1 MAEEKV
7 TINFGGRPV
16 LATQVEVNQSGEKWN
31 EYLLEDGTVLK
42 MKLVLK
48 KVFKV
53 DGEFDMEGNPV
64 YVMQSTNVTS
74 VDAPAH
80 LKKPGGSSGDAS

>member
-1 MAEEKV
+1 MANEKV
-7 TINFGGRPV
+7 TINMGGRQVQATPV
-16 LATQVEVNQSGEKWN
+16 DVNQSGERWN
-31 EYLLEDGTVLK
+31 EYFLEDGTVLK

-53 DGEFDMEGNPV
+53 DGEFDEEGNPV

-74 VDAPAH
+74 VSAPGD
-80 LKKPGGSSGDAS
+80 LKKPPQ

>member
-1 MAEEKV
+1 MANEKV
-7 TINFGGRPV
+7 TINMGGRQVQATPV
-16 LATQVEVNQSGEKWN
+16 DVNQSGERWN
-31 EYLLEDGTVLK
+31 EYFLEDGTVLK

-53 DGEFDMEGNPV
+53 DGEFDEEGNPV

-74 VDAPAH
+74 VSAPGD
-80 LKKPGGSSGDAS
+80 LKKKDGKD

>member
-1 MAEEKV
+1 MANEKV
-7 TINFGGRPV
+7 MINMGGKQVQATPV
-16 LATQVEVNQSGEKWN
+16 DVNHSGEKWN

-53 DGEFDMEGNPV
+53 DGEYDDEGNPV

-74 VDAPAH
+74 ISAPND
-80 LKKPGGSSGDAS
+80 LKKKEE